1 MARSLEESGAPSG
14 NPLSDVSLADRR
26 SLGREFVD
34 RRGLEVLA
42 PPENG
47 ERKLGVIGRVGEM
60 LSLKAKC
67 VAAVIGLASLA
78 VNPIQEVAGIKLE
91 AGLGGRHFELAARM
105 RIISLRRYE

>member
-14 NPLSDVSLADRR
+14 NPLSDVSLPDRR

-42 PPENG
+42 RPENG
-47 ERKLGVIGRVGEM
+47 GRKLGMVGRVGEM
-60 LSLKAKC
+60 LRFQAEC
-67 VAAVIGLASLA
+67 VAAVVDLASLA

-91 AGLGGRHFELAARM
+91 AGLGGRHLE
-105 RIISLRRYE
+105 